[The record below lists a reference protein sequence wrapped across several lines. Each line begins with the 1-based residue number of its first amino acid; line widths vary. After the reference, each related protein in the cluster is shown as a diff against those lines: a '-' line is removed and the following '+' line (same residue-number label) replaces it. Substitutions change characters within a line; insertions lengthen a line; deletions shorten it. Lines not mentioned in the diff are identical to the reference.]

1 MQKKMQKKCKKYFR
15 DGALMREALKKNI
28 KKYREKEHVSPAGG
42 GVVLVVHYF
51 TTPRRAD
58 KKKERKSTYQL
69 RGALS
74 SS

>member
-1 MQKKMQKKCKKYFR
+1 
-15 DGALMREALKKNI
+15 MREALKKNI

-58 KKKERKSTYQL
+58 KKKREKEHVSTEGRVVL
-69 RGALS
+69 LVILPVGTIKKKKGKIT
-74 SS
+74 